1 VSLRDL
7 IDAKQRRT
15 ARLPILVGD
24 PGPAMAEV
32 AQVQEALQAHMESV
46 GGREPTED
54 EAAREAQL
62 RADAQ
67 AALERQAAMI
77 VWVDLQSLPDDEW
90 DGMTGDLEP
99 GENGLPDLTPDSRPA
114 AGGVLYRFGVAGR
127 GVVGGGVEAP
137 GVDRR
142 RSCVDHAEAVRAEH
156 LRAERVAGKRLRRDS
171 LHAARMAYCGP
182 KGIELDAFLRW
193 SRRSQQAA
201 LDWQAFEGR
210 GAGTAAHTRTS
221 GRMTSSPTTRT

>member
-32 AQVQEALQAHMESV
+32 AKVQAALQAHMESV

-62 RADAQ
+62 RADAR

-77 VWVDLQSLPDDEW
+77 VWVNLQSLPDDEW
-90 DGMTGDLEP
+90 DAMTGDLEP
-99 GENGLPDLTPDSRPA
+99 GENGLPDLTPIHAPLLAASCTDSELQDA
-114 AGGVLYRFGVAGR
+114 EWWGVALKRPEWTDGDR
-127 GVVGGGVEAP
+127 ASITQKLFELNIYAP
-137 GVDRR
+137 SG
-142 RSCVDHAEAVRAEH
+142 SP
-156 LRAERVAGKRLRRDS
+156 GKD
-171 LHAARMAYCGP
+171 
-182 KGIELDAFLRW
+182 
-193 SRRSQQAA
+193 
-201 LDWQAFEGR
+201 
-210 GAGTAAHTRTS
+210 
-221 GRMTSSPTTRT
+221 